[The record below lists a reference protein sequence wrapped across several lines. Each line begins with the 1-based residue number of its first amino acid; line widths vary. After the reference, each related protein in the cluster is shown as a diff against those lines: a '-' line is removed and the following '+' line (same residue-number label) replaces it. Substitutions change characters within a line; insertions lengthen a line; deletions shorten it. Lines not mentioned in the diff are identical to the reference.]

1 MKRYVVES
9 RSTYCDIFYNYL
21 FDYIYAENESEAIKL
36 YKLLLMLDGCNY
48 EEVKKMEFRVKE
60 YVRV

>member
-9 RSTYCDIFYNYL
+9 RSTYSDIFDNYL
-21 FDYIYAENESEAIKL
+21 HDYIYAENESEAIEM
-36 YKLLLMLDGCNY
+36 YKALLMSDGCGY
-48 EEVKKMEFRVKE
+48 EEVKKMEFRAKE